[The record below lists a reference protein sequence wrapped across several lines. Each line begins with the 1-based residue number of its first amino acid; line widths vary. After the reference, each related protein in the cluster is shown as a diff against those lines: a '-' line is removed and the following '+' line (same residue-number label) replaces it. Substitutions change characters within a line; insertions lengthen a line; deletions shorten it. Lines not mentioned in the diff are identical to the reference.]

1 MLRGQQQGFADLI
14 LHWLRQPLLVPV
26 EDVLEGHGDE
36 LRLVDVETLAR
47 HDRFL
52 DELWEVA
59 VVFAA
64 GFAVLGG
71 QGGFQDIQGP
81 LELGF
86 VLGIHQHRGVF
97 DTPAH
102 QTLFRL
108 GASPDE
114 HPALRIELHVLVVRA
129 LPDESDFFL
138 GEISRRVR
146 SRSPVRVEVAML
158 RRGFR

>member
-1 MLRGQQQGFADLI
+1 MNSA
-14 LHWLRQPLLVPV
+14 WLTSKRLPGTIGSSMNFGKLPWCLLPGSRCWV
-26 EDVLEGHGDE
+26 G
-36 LRLVDVETLAR
+36 R
-47 HDRFL
+47 
-52 DELWEVA
+52 
-59 VVFAA
+59 VVF
-64 GFAVLGG
+64 
-71 QGGFQDIQGP
+71 QDVQGP

-86 VLGIHQHRGVF
+86 VLGVHQHRGVF

-102 QTLFRL
+102 QPLFRL

-146 SRSPVRVEVAML
+146 SGRPVRVEVAML